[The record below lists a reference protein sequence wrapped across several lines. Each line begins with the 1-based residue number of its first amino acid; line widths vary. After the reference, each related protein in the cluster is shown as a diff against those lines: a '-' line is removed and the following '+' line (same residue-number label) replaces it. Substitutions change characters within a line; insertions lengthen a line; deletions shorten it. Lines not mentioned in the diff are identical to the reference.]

1 LRVDAVKVFVVGNP
15 PPHFGG
21 RYFVFVK
28 LVTDAGV
35 EGLGEVYAATFA
47 PDTVAHM
54 IEDVCERHVVGR
66 DPREITRIWREV
78 YARGYSQRPDLSLVG
93 VLSGIELACWDI
105 VGKELDRP
113 VHALL
118 GGKVRERLRS
128 YTYLYPE
135 DGDAADVYTDP
146 ALAAERA
153 VAYVKQGFTA
163 VKFDPTGPYAS
174 LDPRQPSLDA
184 LDRTER
190 YVRAVREAVGSR
202 CDLLVGTH
210 GQFTPSGAIRLA
222 RRLEAFDPLWLE
234 EPTPAESP
242 EAMAHVARATSIP
255 VATGERLTTAF
266 EFARVLETGAASIL
280 QPNLGRVGG
289 LLEARKI
296 AALAEVR
303 YASVAPHVYC
313 GPVVGA
319 AAVQLGV
326 AIPNFL
332 LLEGIRTWDGFHADI
347 LRKPI
352 RWEDGYVLVPE
363 GPGLGVELD
372 EEVAARHPYHDDALH
387 LTPLSG
393 EPPA

>member
-1 LRVDAVKVFVVGNP
+1 M
-15 PPHFGG
+15 
-21 RYFVFVK
+21 
-28 LVTDAGV
+28 
-35 EGLGEVYAATFA
+35 GEVYAATFA
-47 PDTVAHM
+47 PAHGRA
-54 IEDVCERHVVGR
+54 DDRGRLRAPRLGR
-66 DPREITRIWREV
+66 DPRQITRIWREV

-163 VKFDPTGPYAS
+163 
-174 LDPRQPSLDA
+174 RQVRPGRAVRVARSA
-184 LDRTER
+184 AAVARRRSTAAER
-190 YVRAVREAVGSR
+190 YVRARAGGGRLAVRPARRHTRPVHAVGR
-202 CDLLVGTH
+202 DPPR
-210 GQFTPSGAIRLA
+210 PSARGLRPALA
-222 RRLEAFDPLWLE
+222 RGAHAP
-234 EPTPAESP
+234 ESP

-332 LLEGIRTWDGFHADI
+332 LLEGIRTWGRVPCRH
-347 LRKPI
+347 P
-352 RWEDGYVLVPE
+352 PE
-363 GPGLGVELD
+363 GRSGGRTATCSVPRARASASSSTRRSPPGT
-372 EEVAARHPYHDDALH
+372 RTTM
-387 LTPLSG
+387 TPCT
-393 EPPA
+393 

>member
-1 LRVDAVKVFVVGNP
+1 MKVDAVKVFVVGNP

-21 RYFVFVK
+21 RYFVFLK
-28 LVTDAGV
+28 LVTDAGI
-35 EGLGEVYAATFA
+35 EGVGEVYAATFA

-54 IEDVCERHVVGR
+54 IEDVCDRHVVGR
-66 DPREITRIWREV
+66 DPREITRLWREV
-78 YARGYSQRPDLSLVG
+78 YARGYTHRPDISLGG

-128 YTYLYPE
+128 YSYIYPAG
-135 DGDAADVYTDP
+135 GDATDVYSDP
-146 ALAAERA
+146 SLAAERA
-153 VAYVKQGFTA
+153 VSYVEQGFTA
-163 VKFDPTGPYAS
+163 LKFDPTGPFAA

-184 LDRTER
+184 LERTEQIA
-190 YVRAVREAVGSR
+190 RAVREAVGPR
-202 CDLLVGTH
+202 CDLLLGTH

-222 RRLEAFDPLWLE
+222 RRLEQFDPLWLE
-234 EPTPAESP
+234 EPTPPESP
-242 EAMAHVARATSIP
+242 EAMAQVARSTSIP
-255 VATGERLTTAF
+255 IATGERLTTAF
-266 EFARVLETGAASIL
+266 EFARVLDTGAASIL

-289 LLEARKI
+289 LLEAHKV

-303 YASVAPHVYC
+303 YASIAPHVYC

-319 AAVQLGV
+319 AAIQLAL

-332 LLEGIRTWDGFHADI
+332 ILEGIHTWGGFHADI
-347 LRKPI
+347 LRRPI
-352 RWEDGYVLVPE
+352 RWENGYVIPPD

-372 EEVAARHPYHDDALH
+372 EEVAAQHPYDDAALH
-387 LTPLSG
+387 LTPLPG